1 MKKIYKL
8 SFLILMLYFSL
19 LVVGCKAKVKEI
31 SINEEIVKIAVEDKI
46 VTFDELKLTV
56 TYENGQVEVIDIVDE
71 MVVKENLEELKQLG
85 VYTITIEYGGKMVDV
100 AFEIAEVY
108 ECSFWEQRRYQTNES
123 IVSNIL
129 KNDDGSDVFDYYKLL
144 FYKDGTFELVFKIKD
159 SEEEVYSGNY
169 TDKDGVRSLYY
180 ENKPDEFQ
188 DLYGASKYSLSE
200 DGTVLT
206 RKQLQFGPG
215 DLTQIISQTFEI
227 KK

>member
-1 MKKIYKL
+1 MKK
-8 SFLILMLYFSL
+8 FL
-19 LVVGCKAKVKEI
+19 LV
-31 SINEEIVKIAVEDKI
+31 IALI
-46 VTFDELKLTV
+46 VTTICLTAC
-56 TYENGQVEVIDIVDE
+56 DCS
-71 MVVKENLEELKQLG
+71 
-85 VYTITIEYGGKMVDV
+85 GGRNKPTT
-100 AFEIAEVY
+100 F
-108 ECSFWEQRRYQTNES
+108 ECSYWLQTRGITGLNM
-123 IVSNIL
+123 L

-188 DLYGASKYSLSE
+188 DLYGASLYNISE

-206 RKQLQFGPG
+206 RKQYQVHPESFVQ
-215 DLTQIISQTFEI
+215 TIISQTFEI